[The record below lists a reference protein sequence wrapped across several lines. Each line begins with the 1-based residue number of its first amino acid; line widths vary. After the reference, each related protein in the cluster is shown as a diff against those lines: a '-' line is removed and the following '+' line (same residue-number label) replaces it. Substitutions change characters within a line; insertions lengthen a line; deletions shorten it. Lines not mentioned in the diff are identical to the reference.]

1 MTVTLQN
8 IQEKKSELLLV
19 KMEGLGIERNCRDYR
34 QYVIAKRL
42 VGRISEDSQEY
53 EKLIR
58 IVVDY
63 INI

>member
-8 IQEKKSELLLV
+8 VLEKKSGLLLV
-19 KMEGLGIERNCRDYR
+19 RMQELGIERNCQDYR

-42 VGRISEDSQEY
+42 VGYISEDSQEF
-53 EKLIR
+53 ENLIR